1 MQVPI
6 VDLKDQY
13 DSIKDEI
20 REALDN
26 VLNSCSFVL
35 GKQVAMFEE
44 EFAEYCQAKYC
55 VAVNSGTSAL
65 HLALL
70 AHGIGQGHEV
80 ITVPHTFIATAEAIS
95 YTGAIPVFVDVNQET
110 YNMDASKI
118 ESRVT
123 DKTKAILPVHIYGQ
137 PADMDPILEIAEKHN
152 LVVIED
158 ACQAHGAEYKGRK
171 AGCIGNAGCF
181 SFYPSKNLGAYGEGG
196 AVTTDEEAIYEKIRT
211 LRNHGESEKYFH
223 QSIGY
228 NYRMDAF
235 QGAVLRVKLRHLDE
249 WIEARRNNARL
260 YNQLLKET
268 EIITPTEPDFA
279 KSVYHLYVVRVK
291 NRDALRK
298 CLGES
303 EIGTG
308 LHYPLPIHLQESY
321 HFLGYKKGDFPVSEK
336 ISKEILSLPMY
347 PELSD
352 GQIRQVI
359 SAINS
364 FYHS

>member
-6 VDLKDQY
+6 VDLKAQY

-35 GKQVAMFEE
+35 GKQVAMLEE

-70 AHGIGQGHEV
+70 AHGIGQGDEV
-80 ITVPHTFIATAEAIS
+80 ITVPHTFIATVEAIS
-95 YTGAIPVFVDVNQET
+95 YTGATPVFIDINQET
-110 YNMDASKI
+110 YNIDPSKI
-118 ESRVT
+118 ASRVT
-123 DKTKAILPVHIYGQ
+123 DKTKAILPVHVYGQ
-137 PADMDPILEIAEKHN
+137 SADMDPILEIAEKHN

-196 AVTTDEEAIYEKIRT
+196 AVTTDEEAIYRRIRT
-211 LRNHGESEKYFH
+211 LRNHGESERYFH

-235 QGAVLRVKLRHLDE
+235 QGAVLRVKLDHLDE
-249 WIEARRNNARL
+249 WVEARRKNARL
-260 YNQLLKET
+260 YNELLKET
-268 EIITPTEPDFA
+268 QVITPIEPDFA
-279 KSVYHLYVVRVK
+279 RSVFHLYVVRVK
-291 NRDALRK
+291 NRDALQK
-298 CLGES
+298 YLNDNK
-303 EIGTG
+303 IGTG

-321 HFLGYKKGDFPVSEK
+321 HSLGYKKGDFPISEK

-352 GQIRQVI
+352 GQVRHVI
-359 SAINS
+359 SAIKG